1 MKELSSKICGIPL
14 TAALKVDLKAKELQ
28 AKGKNIINFC
38 IGEPPEAVPD
48 FVLETAKSAALD
60 GQMKYTNASG
70 LTELKEAVA
79 EMYEKRFGVDY
90 SPKNVAITSGA
101 KYAVYTAVCTLVNP
115 GDEVIIP
122 APFWTSYYQIVEL
135 AGGVPVVVQTK
146 KENGFK
152 LTPIEFRE
160 AVSPKTKAIIIN
172 NPNNPTGAV
181 YSKSELEAL
190 AYEFMNADVYV
201 VADEIYDRLIYTDT
215 PFVAMASLGN
225 DMKARTISINGVS
238 KAYAMTGARIGWLCG
253 NENIITA
260 ASAMISHSTG
270 SPNTIA
276 QLAAIEAIKGGDEY
290 ASRLCESYKKRAAII
305 SEGLA
310 GIDGIF
316 FAKPE
321 GAFYVTL
328 CLEGPLLEKYKDG
341 EGFAMALLEET
352 GVATVPCTQFGNKN
366 AVRISFSVSVEEL
379 KEGIERIRNF
389 VKTANC

>member
-28 AKGKNIINFC
+28 AKGQKIINFC

-48 FVLETAKSAALD
+48 FVIEAVKKAALE

-70 LTELKEAVA
+70 LTELKDAVA
-79 EMYEKRFGVDY
+79 EMYNKRFGIEY
-90 SPKNVAITSGA
+90 SPKDVAITTGA
-101 KYAVYTAVCTLVNP
+101 KYAVYAAICTLVNP

-122 APFWTSYYQIVEL
+122 APYWTSYYQIVKL

-160 AVSPKTKAIIIN
+160 AVSPRTKAVIVN

-201 VADEIYDRLIYTDT
+201 VADEIYDRLIYTSA
-215 PFVAMASLGN
+215 PFASMASLGN

-238 KAYAMTGARIGWLCG
+238 KAYAMTGARIGWLCA
-253 NENIITA
+253 NENIINA
-260 ASAMISHSTG
+260 ASAMLSHSTG

-290 ASRLCESYKKRAAII
+290 AAKLCESYKKRAELI

-310 GIDGIF
+310 GVDGIF
-316 FAKPE
+316 FSKPE
-321 GAFYVTL
+321 GAFYLTL
-328 CLEGPLLEKYKDG
+328 CLEGALLEKYKDG
-341 EGFAMALLEET
+341 EGFAMALLEEA
-352 GVATVPCTQFGNKN
+352 GLATVPCTQFGNKD
-366 AVRISFSVSVEEL
+366 AVRISFSVSEEEL
-379 KEGIERIRNF
+379 SEGIKRIRNF
-389 VKTANC
+389 VKSANI